1 MKRVLS
7 LTLVLIV
14 ILNLC
19 GCFFSRNGIKEPV
32 TFYYT
37 RASSEFVYG
46 AEDGV
51 IASETREASGHRDN
65 LRYLLA
71 FYLIGP
77 ADKELSSPLPR
88 GTVLYA
94 LEQETD
100 SVTITLSDTS
110 ASLSDSEFSLACAC
124 LSMTCMELVPA
135 EEVTV
140 ASGSR
145 SLTLRRDNLI
155 LTDTLKP
162 EEDKK

>member
-1 MKRVLS
+1 MKRILCAALALILAFSLLS
-7 LTLVLIV
+7 G
-14 ILNLC
+14 C
-19 GCFFSRNGIKEPV
+19 GERVKEPV
-32 TFYYT
+32 TFYYLRSGYQENMDT
-37 RASSEFVYG
+37 M
-46 AEDGV
+46 

-71 FYLIGP
+71 FYLMGP